1 MDFPDIRQ
9 DFASAVHR
17 YLRHLQCLGNFN
29 EAKTPIAMRLLY
41 SFLLVGF
48 VLLIGNFTVHAQQ
61 KFSMRVVEIHGEFLG
76 NAKVNHAGNA
86 EKISQ
91 MGLGISSSFGTNG
104 FGGILEYDYRRINLA
119 NLGIPELKGVNSH
132 ELYFGVR
139 YLPMRPTLIVGQMG
153 LRLTLGAMVGLDL
166 EPNWR
171 TCLFGGIDFSP
182 IRTVSGVSLNVAYRP
197 GVKPTSGYEITP
209 CWLLRVG
216 VMIGP
221 TAE

>member
-1 MDFPDIRQ
+1 MC
-9 DFASAVHR
+9 SA
-17 YLRHLQCLGNFN
+17 
-29 EAKTPIAMRLLY
+29 A
-41 SFLLVGF
+41 
-48 VLLIGNFTVHAQQ
+48 TVSAQQ

-76 NAKVNHAGNA
+76 NAKANYAGTA
-86 EKISQ
+86 QKISQ
-91 MGLGISSSFGTNG
+91 TGVGISSSFGTNG
-104 FGGILEYDYRRINLA
+104 FGGILEYDYRRINLTR
-119 NLGIPELKGVNSH
+119 LGVPELKAVNSH
-132 ELYFGVR
+132 ELYLGLR

-171 TCLFGGIDFSP
+171 TCLFAGIDFSP
-182 IRTVSGVSLNVAYRP
+182 IRTVSGVSVNLAYRP
-197 GVKPTSGYEITP
+197 GTKPTGGYEITP

>member
-1 MDFPDIRQ
+1 
-9 DFASAVHR
+9 
-17 YLRHLQCLGNFN
+17 
-29 EAKTPIAMRLLY
+29 MRLFF
-41 SFLLVGF
+41 SSIVVCCALLFGS
-48 VLLIGNFTVHAQQ
+48 TSVHAQQ
-61 KFSMRVVEIHGEFLG
+61 KFSMRVVEIHGEFLS

-104 FGGILEYDYRRINLA
+104 FGGILEYDYRRINLT
-119 NLGIPELKGVNSH
+119 NLGVPELKGVNSH
-132 ELYFGVR
+132 EIYFGLR

-182 IRTVSGVSLNVAYRP
+182 IRTVSGVCVNVAYRP
-197 GVKPTSGYEITP
+197 GIKPTSGYEITP